1 MLLEKNIL
9 KYCPESKKLILKDV
23 CRTRWTERING
34 MDIFQ
39 ELFIPI
45 LFTLS
50 EMSLNV
56 ECQCNPGS
64 KATSFLAL
72 ISSFQLLWL
81 LLFISRNVFDLTLPV
96 TQLLQATNNDI
107 MDIEALKNVD
117 TRIRDQIF
125 ITIPVTAKQL
135 L

>member
-1 MLLEKNIL
+1 
-9 KYCPESKKLILKDV
+9 
-23 CRTRWTERING
+23 

-96 TQLLQATNNDI
+96 TQLLQAKSNDI
-107 MDIEALKNVD
+107 MDGIHMIEALKNVD